1 MRQRLPAGHLLESG
15 LYAPLEPN
23 IMLNTDSYKPS
34 HHLMLPPFLTRIL
47 CFFESRGWSDEA
59 APFLR
64 EAASMF
70 GVPLERVEQVLLD
83 RQERLAIK
91 ETVTVGLQ
99 MELKKY
105 FCGPVVT
112 EEKIEEAYEV
122 LAMHFDNSR
131 IFNRK
136 GWEYILKEYGGNL
149 PLEIRAVPE
158 GTVMPLKNV
167 LFTSANTDPNVPW
180 LPGYVEAPL
189 VRGWYPTTVASQGR
203 YIRQV
208 IMRYLEETGTPA
220 LIDSRFHSFAARG
233 VSSQE
238 SAGIGDAAHLVHSQG
253 TDTLEGIRVVRAYYA
268 ERMAGYSIPAS
279 EHGVITPWGRE
290 SEADALSHQIAVF
303 PKGPTACI
311 SDSNDIFACCR
322 DIWGGLLREQV
333 LQRDGVTIIRPD
345 SGDPIPVLLKVLE
358 ILSERFGYTENK
370 KNYKVLNDKVRIIQG
385 DGIDRFT
392 VGQILEALKLA
403 GWSAD
408 NLAFGSGGGLLQK
421 INRDTLK
428 FAMKCCAA
436 EFNGVWNRQQG
447 WIQEGEWRG
456 VSKNPITDPGKK
468 SKEGLLVLRRD
479 GESYR
484 TDRVISYADLAV
496 GNEMPVKF
504 LNGRLEI
511 DETLA
516 DIRARAYAA

>member
-1 MRQRLPAGHLLESG
+1 
-15 LYAPLEPN
+15 
-23 IMLNTDSYKPS
+23 
-34 HHLMLPPFLTRIL
+34 
-47 CFFESRGWSDEA
+47 
-59 APFLR
+59 
-64 EAASMF
+64 
-70 GVPLERVEQVLLD
+70 
-83 RQERLAIK
+83 
-91 ETVTVGLQ
+91 
-99 MELKKY
+99 
-105 FCGPVVT
+105 
-112 EEKIEEAYEV
+112 
-122 LAMHFDNSR
+122 
-131 IFNRK
+131 
-136 GWEYILKEYGGNL
+136 
-149 PLEIRAVPE
+149 
-158 GTVMPLKNV
+158 
-167 LFTSANTDPNVPW
+167 
-180 LPGYVEAPL
+180 
-189 VRGWYPTTVASQGR
+189 
-203 YIRQV
+203 
-208 IMRYLEETGTPA
+208 
-220 LIDSRFHSFAARG
+220 
-233 VSSQE
+233 
-238 SAGIGDAAHLVHSQG
+238 
-253 TDTLEGIRVVRAYYA
+253 
-268 ERMAGYSIPAS
+268 
-279 EHGVITPWGRE
+279 
-290 SEADALSHQIAVF
+290 
-303 PKGPTACI
+303 
-311 SDSNDIFACCR
+311 
-322 DIWGGLLREQV
+322 LLREQV